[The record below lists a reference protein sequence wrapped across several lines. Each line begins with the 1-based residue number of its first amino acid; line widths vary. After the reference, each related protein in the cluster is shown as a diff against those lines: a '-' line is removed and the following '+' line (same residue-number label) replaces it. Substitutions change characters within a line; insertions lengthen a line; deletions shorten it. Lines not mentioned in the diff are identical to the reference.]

1 MRKKGLF
8 ITLEG
13 TDGVGKSTQGHL
25 LADWLRKRGYE
36 VVETREPGGGASAH
50 VGERIRA
57 LLLDPLAQM
66 SSLTELLLY
75 EAARAEHVDKVI
87 RPALEERKIVVC
99 DRYTDS
105 TVAYQGA
112 ARGLSTRTIEQL
124 NRIATNALQPDLT
137 LLLDLPS
144 GEGLSKA
151 LKRSGRGD
159 RLENEGEEFQ
169 RRVRRGFLAIARR
182 QRRRV
187 KLVRVRE
194 TIEETKKTIQKL
206 VEPHLS

>member
-1 MRKKGLF
+1 MRKRGLF

-25 LADWLRKRGYE
+25 LADWLRKEGYE
-36 VVETREPGGGASAH
+36 VVETREPGGGAAAH

-66 SSLTELLLY
+66 ASLTELLLY
-75 EAARAEHVDKVI
+75 EAARAEHVDKVV
-87 RPALEERKIVVC
+87 RPALESRKIVVC

-112 ARGLSTRTIEQL
+112 ARGLSVRTIEQL
-124 NRIATNALQPDLT
+124 NRIATSGLQPDLT
-137 LLLDLPS
+137 LLLDLPPA
-144 GEGLSKA
+144 EGLSKA
-151 LKRSGRGD
+151 LKRTGQGD
-159 RLENEGEEFQ
+159 RLENEGEAFLN
-169 RRVRRGFLAIARR
+169 RVRRGFLAVARR
-182 QRRRV
+182 DRRRV

-194 TIEETKKTIQKL
+194 TIEETRKAIQKL